1 MKIPDG
7 DLQQIVTN
15 VMNDWNVQN
24 DNYPS
29 INRMQLDYSSES
41 FSDGADEGY
50 MGGDMRVAKEI
61 FLDDSGSYL
70 NSMDNMNDALHDF
83 DLSED
88 EIDILISL

>member
-7 DLQQIVTN
+7 ELQQIVTN

-41 FSDGADEGY
+41 FSDGADEGH
-50 MGGDMRVAKEI
+50 MGGDMIVA
-61 FLDDSGSYL
+61 
-70 NSMDNMNDALHDF
+70 H
-83 DLSED
+83 
-88 EIDILISL
+88 